1 MLNSPVLEL
10 VILLSFT
17 YFMGS
22 LILSA
27 INEALAGW
35 LRLRQGQLQKA
46 LESMFFEAGWKS
58 FIRTQFIRSPNIQA
72 LMKRKGRYPAYI
84 SAPNFVQAVIQIIG
98 PANYTKDTLSLAI
111 NENAVIPEQ
120 FKRVLLGILA
130 RAGGNLDEFEKRLED
145 FYTNVM
151 DRATGWYK
159 RKIRR
164 ILLFIGFVLSVILN
178 LDTVKIVN
186 DALKDQNR
194 LSQTIDKIT
203 AQLSNVS
210 LRNDSISIK
219 DSAGI
224 IIYEVSGR
232 PDTTLGRNDAD
243 LKKLFAENEGLKVI
257 YEQATG
263 YRLGYDNTA
272 DFKRQWKENFWKK
285 LLGVFITAFALQLS
299 SNYWFDLMNKAVNI
313 RAVGTK
319 PRDKPENKP
328 K

>member
-17 YFMGS
+17 YFIGS

-35 LRLRQGQLQKA
+35 LRLRQEQLQKA
-46 LESMFFEAGWKS
+46 LESMFFEADWKS
-58 FIRTQFIRSPNIQA
+58 FIRTQFIKCPNIQA

-84 SAPNFVQAVIQIIG
+84 SSTNFVQAVIEIVG
-98 PANYTKDTLSLAI
+98 PGNYTKETLSTAI
-111 NENAVIPEQ
+111 NESNVIPAQ
-120 FKRVLLGILA
+120 FKQVLLGILA
-130 RAGGNLDEFEKRLED
+130 RAGGDLDEFEKRLED

-164 ILLFIGFVLSVILN
+164 ILLFLGIILCVLLN

-194 LSQTIDKIT
+194 LSQTVDKIT
-203 AQLSNVS
+203 AQLSNIS
-210 LRNDSISIK
+210 LQNDSISIK
-219 DSAGI
+219 DSAGVI
-224 IIYEVSGR
+224 VYKVSGR
-232 PDTTLGRNDAD
+232 PDTILNKDSTDFR
-243 LKKLFAENEGLKVI
+243 KLFRQNEGLKVV

-263 YRLGYDNTA
+263 YRLGYDDTA
-272 DFKRQWKENFWKK
+272 DFKKQWKGGFWKK
-285 LLGVFITAFALQLS
+285 LLGVLITAFALQLG

-313 RAVGTK
+313 RAVGRR
-319 PRDKPENKP
+319 PDDRHDKKT
-328 K
+328 